1 MDMTHKRRARGR
13 KGPTV
18 SFTKEMCLTVAKD
31 IFLSDPL
38 NKQNFLQLL
47 GDNLQMAGCD
57 VFHATSD
64 ADVLIVQKA
73 IESADIVK
81 YCEKVA
87 KGEIRVEPKSLPPTS
102 AAAKFHSYRVFLQV
116 GQWKIPDC
124 DLDPESWGWINSDT
138 GFHPVLTDL
147 PPAPDNLLRMIRCNC
162 SGDCSRAWCSCK
174 KHGTKC
180 TLACG
185 QCRGSACTNSSI
197 MVVEEEDF
205 DSD

>member
-1 MDMTHKRRARGR
+1 MNTTLQQSANVFD
-13 KGPTV
+13 
-18 SFTKEMCLTVAKD
+18 SVASTPSEVESAGEKA
-31 IFLSDPL
+31 LVVMYNGKKTESL
-38 NKQNFLQLL
+38 NKLRL
-47 GDNLQMAGCD
+47 
-57 VFHATSD
+57 T
-64 ADVLIVQKA
+64 
-73 IESADIVK
+73 K
-81 YCEKVA
+81 YSEKVT
-87 KGEIRVEPKSLPPTS
+87 KGEIKVEPRSLPPTS

-116 GQWKIPDC
+116 YQWKSPDC
-124 DLDPESWGWINSDT
+124 DLNPESWGWINSDT

-185 QCRGSACTNSSI
+185 QCRGSACTNASI
-197 MVVEEEDF
+197 MVVDEEDP